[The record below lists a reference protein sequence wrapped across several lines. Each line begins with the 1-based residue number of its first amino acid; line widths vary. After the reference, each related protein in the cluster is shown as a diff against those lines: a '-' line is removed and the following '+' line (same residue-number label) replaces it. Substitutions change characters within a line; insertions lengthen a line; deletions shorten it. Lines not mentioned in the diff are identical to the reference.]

1 MNIKING
8 DKRTFKSG
16 LKLAELIKNEINSSE
31 PKGIAVALNSS
42 IIPKQKW
49 DEIILNENDEIEIVH
64 AVQGG

>member
-8 DKRTFKSG
+8 KNRLINKE
-16 LKLAELIKNEINSSE
+16 LKLAELIKSEVNSSE
-31 PKGIAVALNSS
+31 PKGIAVALNFS